1 MADNLPPIIKTSSN
15 RNLAFAIEIAKHYEL
30 HVFTLAESDKLK
42 KVVGSFASD
51 NMSIHTVPQKQRGWQ
66 NISFIKYL
74 LRFSQ
79 WDILN
84 AAYIN
89 EINVAS
95 QQEKFDLLIISAGP
109 FNRLRVGYE

>member
-1 MADNLPPIIKTSSN
+1 
-15 RNLAFAIEIAKHYEL
+15 
-30 HVFTLAESDKLK
+30 
-42 KVVGSFASD
+42 
-51 NMSIHTVPQKQRGWQ
+51 MSIHTVPQKQRGWK

-89 EINVAS
+89 EIKVAR
-95 QQEKFDLLIISAGP
+95 QQEKI
-109 FNRLRVGYE
+109 